1 MRGEEDD
8 KISRSGRDFSRKGKR
23 CQDLQSMKNNLFL
36 SRTSNPREKAQN
48 LSLPEI
54 FQAGKPYPAQQATF
68 VGKNALVVNL
78 QVIAFNELR

>member
-1 MRGEEDD
+1 MIQLPDWVVIFSKKEKR
-8 KISRSGRDFSRKGKR
+8 GRDLQGK
-23 CQDLQSMKNNLFL
+23 KNNLVL
-36 SRTSNPREKAQN
+36 SRTSNPRAKAQT

-78 QVIAFNELR
+78 QIIAFNELG